1 MKARRLRLQRY
12 TALAPDMPYSPI
24 DSRKHWGEYL
34 IAPCSVGTASTVGPR
49 PVCSMLAGAFYCPR
63 DLNVVCP
70 LADAATSP

>member
-34 IAPCSVGTASTVGPR
+34 IAPRSVGTASTVGPR
-49 PVCSMLAGAFYCPR
+49 PVAQCWLGLFTV
-63 DLNVVCP
+63 LGI
-70 LADAATSP
+70 